1 MANYIVSDTEMTAT
15 AAAVRQKGG
24 TSALIPWQAGTGF
37 ADAVG
42 AIPTSGGGGAELPS
56 IISALA
62 GGSFTLSESAR
73 CNTQQIQHGMAAVPK
88 GFFIWSDDAFTE
100 TGTGDT
106 TLYFE
111 SGYFSNIDT
120 RNTSGACAGY
130 YACQYYRQSDMR
142 VGLNN
147 GVRTSAQ
154 ISGFVNATRICMN
167 SSNESFLA
175 GKTYKWIAWA

>member
-1 MANYIVSDTEMTAT
+1 MAKVVIQDSSLHNI
-15 AAAVRQKGG
+15 
-24 TSALIPWQAGTGF
+24 
-37 ADAVG
+37 ADAIRTKAG
-42 AIPTSGGGGAELPS
+42 GSASYRPSEMADAILGIPSGGGGAELPS

-120 RNTSGACAGY
+120 QNASGAVAGY
-130 YACQYYRQSDMR
+130 YVCQYYRQSDMR
-142 VGLNN
+142 VSLNN
-147 GVRTSAQ
+147 GIRTSAQ
-154 ISGFVNATRICMN
+154 ISGYVNATNICMN
-167 SSNESFLA
+167 NSTESFQG
-175 GKTYKWIAWA
+175 GKTYKWLAWA

>member
-1 MANYIVSDTEMTAT
+1 MSNYIVTGTELTAVADAIRT
-15 AAAVRQKGG
+15 KGG

-37 ADAVG
+37 KTAID
-42 AIPTSGGGGAELPS
+42 AIPSGGGSLPS

-62 GGSFTLSESAR
+62 GGSFTLSESAK
-73 CNTQQIQHGMAAVPK
+73 CKTQQIQHGMAAVPK

-120 RNTSGACAGY
+120 QNASGAVAGY
-130 YACQYYRQSDMR
+130 YVCQYRRQSDMR
-142 VGLNN
+142 VSLNS
-147 GVRTSAQ
+147 GIRTSAQ
-154 ISGFVNATRICMN
+154 ISGFVNATSICMN
-167 SSNESFLA
+167 SQNESFQA
-175 GKTYKWIAWA
+175 GKTYKWLAWA

>member
-1 MANYIVSDTEMTAT
+1 MANYIVTDTELTAT
-15 AAAVRQKGG
+15 AEAVRQKGG
-24 TSALIPWQAGTGF
+24 AATLIPWQTGTGF

-42 AIPTSGGGGAELPS
+42 AIPSGGGAELPS

-111 SGYFSNIDT
+111 SGYFSNIDMQ
-120 RNTSGACAGY
+120 NASGAVAGY
-130 YACQYYRQSDMR
+130 FVCQYRRQSDMR
-142 VGLNN
+142 VSLNN
-147 GVRTSAQ
+147 GIRTSAQ
-154 ISGFVNATRICMN
+154 ISGFVNATSICMN
-167 SSNESFLA
+167 SPNESFQA
-175 GKTYKWIAWA
+175 VKTYKWLAWA